1 MSVDKKTTKI
11 ILIAIILIMMSFG
24 IFLVYQD
31 FQRVSYNNEIG
42 YNNTIAEQERQL
54 EELLDFEKLK

>member
-11 ILIAIILIMMSFG
+11 ILIGIILLMMSFG

-54 EELLDFEKLK
+54 EKLLAEKLK

>member
-1 MSVDKKTTKI
+1 MDKKTIKI
-11 ILIAIILIMMSFG
+11 ILIVIILAMMSFG

-54 EELLDFEKLK
+54 EKLIEKLK